1 MLLLTRKPPRAAL
14 FVFGMT
20 AWGRRAL
27 CRHGFGQPIS
37 SSEEGDSEA
46 SRLAGCRAKH
56 VSWASMP
63 ASVRVALPR
72 GYDVCIRQ
80 RCSASSGNCVR
91 IAART
96 RIWPRRSK
104 NRAFCIDESVLS
116 GPIQESASNNWIGRV
131 CLPSSVLPVE
141 LSEIPRVVSFYA
153 ISPKSGLPDL
163 NPGSGSRGGCLFAS
177 NGSDAAPKEF
187 IAAGRCDWIALC
199 QGGEMVE
206 CCASG
211 STWGRGTRE
220 RSSSIKKAARR
231 RLVNLERTTGF
242 EPATPTLARSCSTS

>member
-1 MLLLTRKPPRAAL
+1 MP
-14 FVFGMT
+14 
-20 AWGRRAL
+20 
-27 CRHGFGQPIS
+27 
-37 SSEEGDSEA
+37 
-46 SRLAGCRAKH
+46 
-56 VSWASMP
+56 WASTP
-63 ASVRVALPR
+63 ASVRVALPC
-72 GYDVCIRQ
+72 GCDVCIRR
-80 RCSASSGNCVR
+80 RCRARRDDCVCM
-91 IAART
+91 AVRT
-96 RIWPRRSK
+96 RISRRCSK

-131 CLPSSVLPVE
+131 CLPRSVLPVE

-211 STWGRGTRE
+211 STWGAE
-220 RSSSIKKAARR
+220 PVSEAA
-231 RLVNLERTTGF
+231 
-242 EPATPTLARSCSTS
+242 A

>member
-1 MLLLTRKPPRAAL
+1 MP
-14 FVFGMT
+14 
-20 AWGRRAL
+20 
-27 CRHGFGQPIS
+27 
-37 SSEEGDSEA
+37 
-46 SRLAGCRAKH
+46 
-56 VSWASMP
+56 WASTP
-63 ASVRVALPR
+63 ASVRVALPC
-72 GYDVCIRQ
+72 GCDVCIRR
-80 RCSASSGNCVR
+80 RCRARRDDCVCM
-91 IAART
+91 AVRT
-96 RIWPRRSK
+96 RISRRCSK

-131 CLPSSVLPVE
+131 CLPRSVLPVE
-141 LSEIPRVVSFYA
+141 LSEVPRVVSFYA

-177 NGSDAAPKEF
+177 NGSDTAPKEF

-199 QGGEMVE
+199 QGGEMVK